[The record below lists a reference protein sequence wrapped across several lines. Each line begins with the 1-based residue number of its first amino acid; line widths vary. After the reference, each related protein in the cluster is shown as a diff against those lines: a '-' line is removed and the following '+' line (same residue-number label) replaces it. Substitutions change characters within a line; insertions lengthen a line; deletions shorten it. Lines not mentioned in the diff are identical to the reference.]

1 MTGTPKASSL
11 GIARED
17 TPVSDLQARIYAGLG
32 RMRFQLIGGVISA
45 VILPAI
51 VRTRF
56 ENYPDVVVHYD
67 NSMWGTLFALLLGFL
82 VFRKVTAYPGVQ
94 STAYILP
101 AFIASYMLTVT
112 IFFMLRLE
120 YSRAQFLVSFVLT
133 TGFFYLVSFLM
144 RRGRRLDLTLV
155 PVGDVSRLSRIKEAN
170 VRLLASPEE
179 AASAG
184 AVVVD
189 LKADLPP
196 EWERFIAD
204 SVLEGR
210 RVYNAKEVIE
220 SLTGRVQIEHISE
233 NRFGTLNPDSIYESA
248 KRYVD
253 FALALT
259 VLILLSPL
267 FLMVGLAI
275 RLDSP
280 GPAIFRQE
288 RVGFR
293 GRAFWVYKFRTMRH
307 DEGPADRVS
316 QMTLPNDA
324 RITRLGRF
332 LRKSRIDEL
341 PQIVNILRMEMSWI
355 GPRPEALGL
364 SSWYEGMIPFYRY
377 RHVVRPGITG
387 WAQVNQGHVTSVDDA
402 DLKLQYDFYYVKNFS
417 MWLDILVLLKTV
429 RIVLT
434 GHGAK

>member
-1 MTGTPKASSL
+1 
-11 GIARED
+11 
-17 TPVSDLQARIYAGLG
+17 
-32 RMRFQLIGGVISA
+32 

-155 PVGDVSRLSRIKEAN
+155 PVGDVSRLSRIKGAN
-170 VRLLASPEE
+170 VRLLATPEE

-293 GRAFWVYKFRTMRH
+293 GRVFWVYKFRTMRH

>member
-1 MTGTPKASSL
+1 
-11 GIARED
+11 
-17 TPVSDLQARIYAGLG
+17 VSDPQARIYAGLG

-293 GRAFWVYKFRTMRH
+293 GRVFWVYKFRTMRH